1 MDIIERLTKNR
12 EETKKIMSDTT
23 YSEWLIQFTQDKER
37 FYDNEWSYFPEKISE
52 SDKENVEKLGLFYGG
67 ITDYSNKNYINP
79 TPCDD
84 GYYYKVKLKDF
95 RFEIGIMAGQGVSFF
110 FRKASLEDDKEFID
124 FNDVMTGKKQD
135 YVDQFNARLK
145 SLEDLITICYETGI
159 NIAAIEEAANNKIK
173 DIKSQEA
180 AKANAKP
187 KTLERTNKNS

>member
-1 MDIIERLTKNR
+1 MDTIERLTKNR

-23 YSEWLIQFTQDKER
+23 YIEWLIQFTQDKER
-37 FYDNEWSYFPEKISE
+37 FYDDTWAYSPEKISE

-67 ITDYSNKNYINP
+67 ITDYLNKNYINP

-84 GYYYKVKLKDF
+84 GYYYKVKLNDF
-95 RFEIGIMAGQGVSFF
+95 RFEIGYMAGQGVSFF

-124 FNDVMTGKKQD
+124 FNDIMTGKEQD
-135 YVDQFNARLK
+135 DARLK

-159 NIAAIEEAANNKIK
+159 NITAIEEAANNKIK

-187 KTLERTNKNS
+187 KTLVRTNKNS